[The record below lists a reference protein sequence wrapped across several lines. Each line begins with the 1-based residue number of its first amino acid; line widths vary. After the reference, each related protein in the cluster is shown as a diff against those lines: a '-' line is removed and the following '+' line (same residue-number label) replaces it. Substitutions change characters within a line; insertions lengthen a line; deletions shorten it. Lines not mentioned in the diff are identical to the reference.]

1 MKSKKTNKSFEDI
14 LNDYNNILNKQKP
27 NQPKEIVNKINLIQD
42 EAEEIIEQK
51 KKDNRISFLFNMF
64 FFGLF
69 IFAVIYIYLLGIDND
84 NLYKDNVIK
93 TNIINN
99 LQRTDSLFNQI
110 MNVQYDSLGNKVYYF
125 SRNNIGEIITYD
137 ELHEK
142 KQALEREVSSL
153 ENKISDL
160 QWEHSM
166 LNKLIS
172 VEINPK
178 DKSKSVS
185 YLSREGKALTYGDL
199 IDMYK
204 DQEAENNN
212 LKKES
217 VDKYN
222 ELIIEIN
229 SLRSDSL
236 LFEQKIRII
245 KEKYGIEAVEENGYI
260 FVKGL
265 EVDSALMLLPYYRDK
280 LKYNTEKKSW
290 TITLPEK

>member
-14 LNDYNNILNKQKP
+14 LNDYNNILNEQKP
-27 NQPKEIVNKINLIQD
+27 NQPKEIVDKINLIQD

-51 KKDNRISFLFNMF
+51 KKDNRLSFLFNMLF
-64 FFGLF
+64 LGLF
-69 IFAVIYIYLLGIDND
+69 IFAGIYIYLLGTDND
-84 NLYKDNVIK
+84 NLHKDNVIK

-142 KQALEREVSSL
+142 KQALEHEVSNL
-153 ENKISDL
+153 ENKVSDL

-199 IDMYK
+199 IDMHK
-204 DQEAENNN
+204 SQDAENNEFIT
-212 LKKES
+212 K
-217 VDKYN
+217 
-222 ELIIEIN
+222 IN

-236 LFEQKIRII
+236 VFEQKIRMV
-245 KEKYGIEAVEENGYI
+245 KEKYGIETVEKDGYL

-280 LKYNTEKKSW
+280 IKYNTEKQSW